1 MPWKVAIFLIALAE
15 MVAVAP
21 YSGDPT
27 WDHFDSFFMSVL
39 TFAGAPWAVGSLF
52 RWFKGKSKKPW
63 RQAYVA
69 LCVWLFT
76 VSWSYDL
83 YILIRD
89 GRYPAEW
96 LANMVASS
104 TLYIPAGLLWN
115 LAWTEGKGV
124 SFAFMEEDW
133 PSTPEEKHP
142 AFSKV
147 FWYAALLIFFVA
159 GLILYFLRGTGTL

>member
-1 MPWKVAIFLIALAE
+1 MPWKIATFLIALFG
-15 MVAVAP
+15 MVAIAP

-39 TFAGAPWAVGSLF
+39 TFAGAPWALGTLF

-63 RQAYVA
+63 RQAFVA
-69 LCVWLFT
+69 ISLWMFS

-115 LAWTEGKGV
+115 LTWTEEKGV
-124 SFAFMEEDW
+124 SFAFMKEDW
-133 PSTPEEKHP
+133 PRASGHRG
-142 AFSKV
+142 FSKV
-147 FWYAALLIFFVA
+147 FWHAMLLIFFAA

>member
-1 MPWKVAIFLIALAE
+1 MPWKVATFLIALAW

-39 TFAGAPWAVGSLF
+39 TFAGAPWAVGALF
-52 RWFKGKSKKPW
+52 RWFKGKSKKPR

-89 GRYPAEW
+89 GSYPAEW

-115 LAWTEGKGV
+115 LTWVEGKGV

-133 PSTPEEKHP
+133 PRAPEKHP

-159 GLILYFLRGTGTL
+159 GLLLYFLHGTGTL